1 MDLFDESQII
11 ILTDEMIENE
21 DKKDLEKLVQ
31 NTRILNE
38 TMKDINSLL
47 EDSGKELLQTREITE
62 DTEETLQDTNVEL
75 AIANKH
81 QKSGN
86 LLKSTIIGGVIGL
99 FLGGPLGGLVGWSVS
114 SAIAGITALTGSI
127 LGSITIGGTTY
138 GLIKNKKETASMECK
153 KAIEDR
159 KKL

>member
-153 KAIEDR
+153 KAIKDR
-159 KKL
+159 KNL